1 MFSSSERIV
10 VFDFEIVKSL
20 QESTSIASRLLGG
33 DIKVVTNKGLFIS
46 NDMQKSLLILDA
58 QRKNLLVGTQL
69 VATIDIS

>member
-46 NDMQKSLLILDA
+46 NDTQKSLLILDA